1 MMKIDEAHSNES
13 WNSSSDGN
21 GNGVARR
28 NPPGVLELRKRL
40 GMTQEQLARELG
52 VTVGTVNRWENGRFK
67 PSPLALRGLERLS
80 DRAKQVERLD
90 SYAPVAYSNGSSAR

>member
-1 MMKIDEAHSNES
+1 MMKIDEPHSGES
-13 WNSSSDGN
+13 WNSSN
-21 GNGVARR
+21 GSNGTARR
-28 NPPGVLELRKRL
+28 NQPGVLELRKRL

-52 VTVGTVNRWENGRFK
+52 VTVGTVNRWENGRFR

-90 SYAPVAYSNGSSAR
+90 SYTPVAFSNGR